1 MPETKTLADIRY
13 ITDFETPIYS
23 LGEVE
28 GSFDPDTLEDYIDKY
43 GSTGLYQHMAY
54 LQYQIVETQRR
65 INARRYPSE
74 DIGDVVTTEL
84 V

>member
-1 MPETKTLADIRY
+1 MPETKPLATIRY
-13 ITDFETPIYS
+13 ITDFETPIYQ

-43 GSTGLYQHMAY
+43 GSAGLYEHMAY
-54 LQYQIVETQRR
+54 MQYQIVDAQRR
-65 INARRYPSE
+65 INARKSLE
-74 DIGDVVTTEL
+74 GISAVVTSEL